1 MGGVIFHAQRS
12 ASQSRFAGWKGAPA
26 LVLMKNGKCEME
38 DLKYTEPSHI
48 YTCQLESAR

>member
-1 MGGVIFHAQRS
+1 MSNEAQVK
-12 ASQSRFAGWKGAPA
+12 AEFEVGKGAPA